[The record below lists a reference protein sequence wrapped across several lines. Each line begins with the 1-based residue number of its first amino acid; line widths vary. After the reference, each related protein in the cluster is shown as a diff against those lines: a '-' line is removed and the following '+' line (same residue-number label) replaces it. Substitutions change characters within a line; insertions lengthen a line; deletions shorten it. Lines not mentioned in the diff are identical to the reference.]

1 MEVKLDVHVPMN
13 ILEHD
18 ANLVISFFLMTFDCK
33 IRIYVWLVNRPKSCS
48 PQNPCMNN
56 GKCMITSVGSQ
67 CACEKGTSGVL
78 CERSKSLLTNFSLTL
93 CFPCLSSWK
102 INQCSILSTWLSS
115 WWYLCLCW
123 FNSKMSLSTRS
134 NWSFM
139 WNSYV

>member
-13 ILEHD
+13 IMDHD
-18 ANLVISFFLMTFDCK
+18 ANLVRSFFMTFDYK
-33 IRIYVWLVNRPKSCS
+33 ICISIWLVNRPKSCS
-48 PQNPCMNN
+48 SENPCMNN
-56 GKCMITSVGSQ
+56 GKCMTTSTGSQ
-67 CACEKGTSGVL
+67 CICEKGTSGVL
-78 CERSKSLLTNFSLTL
+78 CERSKFLLNNFSMQLYL
-93 CFPCLSSWK
+93 CLSSWT

-123 FNSKMSLSTRS
+123 FNSQMSLSPRS